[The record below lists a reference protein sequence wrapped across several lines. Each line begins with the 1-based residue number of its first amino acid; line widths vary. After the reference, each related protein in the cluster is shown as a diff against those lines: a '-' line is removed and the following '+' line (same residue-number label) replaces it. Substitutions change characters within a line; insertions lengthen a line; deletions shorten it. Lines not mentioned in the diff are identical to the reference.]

1 MPIHGSIEEAG
12 LPDVLQLLALGRK
25 SGCLSVVDGE
35 LRGEVYLDVG
45 RISFASVA
53 NRDRLGEMLV
63 KSGRITREQLSRAT
77 AEQQGRSSNRPLGKI
92 LLASGYVDRAALE
105 QAVRRQVEDAVYVLF
120 TWKQGT
126 FTFASDQKPARG
138 ALLVSLDAESLL
150 LEGARRV
157 DEWSLIQKKI
167 PSFDLVYQRTAVRPG
182 GKGSDDLTDDQR
194 AILPLLDGTQD
205 VAAIADAT
213 GMDEFDVGK
222 ALYGLIVAGL
232 ARLVERRTR
241 VRHLD
246 YRELLAYVVREAEF
260 ADAER
265 RKLVARHIVDCPSCS
280 ERLRTI
286 HVRRTAGHEAITE
299 PVPAVTAAAAAA
311 AATAAPAA
319 PAAAAAAAAIAA
331 RTAGAPA
338 TRTAAPTAA
347 PAPPAARE
355 RPPAAYAAA
364 PVKAPSPPDEQSERR
379 ALERRT
385 ARDRRRQER
394 RAARDRRS
402 ADRRAGLDRRRTV
415 NAEWTRPERERR
427 QHPRRASDRGAS
439 RGRDRR
445 SGESDRRAD
454 TPVMA
459 APDVAL
465 HSPAGRA
472 TIPRMPAV
480 ERRGA
485 PPPAPHPESSLPAVA
500 SAAPAEPA
508 TTTPSPAP
516 HQSPPVP
523 EPGRPSKELVWL
535 MSPQESQEFHRASWA
550 QSRAADTPAPPAA
563 RITAA
568 TAPMHQ
574 VEPIRRS
581 PVVTRAAAT
590 QGETSTKRRFAI
602 AAAITGV
609 ALVGYAAVQLGR
621 SGARSGP
628 AQEVQ
633 AAAPAG
639 GAQALEPPPRPAQGT
654 APSAAAPAP
663 PQTPLSAQQRP
674 GPAAPARVAEQRVAT
689 NPPPTV
695 DQPSAQRATPTS
707 APVPSQPNPALA
719 APAAQPP
726 PPPPAPTVGIVR
738 GAVRDAGGRPIP
750 GARVAVRGTTLGA
763 TTDGAGAFEI
773 RDVPNGAVV
782 LQASADRFVAG
793 TAEVQA
799 RAGLAVS
806 ADLTLAPV
814 PVVAAT
820 PPPALPP
827 AAAPAAAPTPTVAA
841 AEPDRDL
848 AAGGWAPVDRAE
860 AATILGGGIGA
871 IQGLSIESIARST
884 AGTRPRVRL
893 TQLTPSGERITLT
906 QTRSGAAVRAGPAVV
921 TAIRVMAPSEAYPF
935 STGTVSLGNI
945 LITAKSSI
953 AADAL
958 RAHLERLG
966 EIQ

>member
-1 MPIHGSIEEAG
+1 VPIHGSIEEAG

-35 LRGEVYLDVG
+35 QRGDVYLDVG

-53 NRDRLGEMLV
+53 NRDRLGETLV

-92 LLASGYVDRAALE
+92 LLASGYLDRAALE

-182 GKGSDDLTDDQR
+182 GKSSDDLTDDQR
-194 AILPLLDGTQD
+194 AIMPLLDGTQD

-286 HVRRTAGHEAITE
+286 HVRRTAGHDAVTE
-299 PVPAVTAAAAAA
+299 PVPAVSATAAAA
-311 AATAAPAA
+311 AATAASTA

-331 RTAGAPA
+331 RAIGAPA
-338 TRTAAPTAA
+338 TRAAAPTTA
-347 PAPPAARE
+347 PAPRTAPE
-355 RPPAAYAAA
+355 RPPAAYAVA
-364 PVKAPSPPDEQSERR
+364 PLKAPEPPDEQSERR

-385 ARDRRRQER
+385 ARDRRQRER

-427 QHPRRASDRGAS
+427 LHPRRASDRGAT

-445 SGESDRRAD
+445 SGETDRRAGA
-454 TPVMA
+454 PVMA

-480 ERRGA
+480 GRRE
-485 PPPAPHPESSLPAVA
+485 PREPAAHPEPPIRAAA
-500 SAAPAEPA
+500 SAVPAEPPAA
-508 TTTPSPAP
+508 TPTQAP
-516 HQSPPVP
+516 QQSPP
-523 EPGRPSKELVWL
+523 EHGPGRPSKELVWL

-550 QSRAADTPAPPAA
+550 QLRAADPPASPAAAA

-568 TAPMHQ
+568 TSPVHQ

-581 PVVTRAAAT
+581 PVATR
-590 QGETSTKRRFAI
+590 GGEPRNETSKKLRFGI
-602 AAAITGV
+602 AAAIAGV
-609 ALVGYAAVQLGR
+609 VLVGYAVVQIGG
-621 SGARSGP
+621 SGAQSGGA
-628 AQEVQ
+628 AQEVP
-633 AAAPAG
+633 AEAPAG
-639 GAQALEPPPRPAQGT
+639 GAQASEPPR
-654 APSAAAPAP
+654 
-663 PQTPLSAQQRP
+663 TPLSAQERP
-674 GPAAPARVAEQRVAT
+674 GSAGPARVAEPRVAAS
-689 NPPPTV
+689 PPPTV
-695 DQPSAQRATPTS
+695 SQPSAPRATPTS
-707 APVPSQPNPALA
+707 APVPSQPNPASP
-719 APAAQPP
+719 APAAAPP
-726 PPPPAPTVGIVR
+726 PQPAPTVGIVR
-738 GAVRDAGGRPIP
+738 GAVRDVGGRPIP

-793 TAEVQA
+793 TAEVQS
-799 RAGLAVS
+799 RAGSAVS
-806 ADLTLAPV
+806 ADLTLTPV
-814 PVVAAT
+814 PVVAAA
-820 PPPALPP
+820 PPPAPP
-827 AAAPAAAPTPTVAA
+827 AAAPAAAPTPTAV
-841 AEPDRDL
+841 EPDRDL

-884 AGTRPRVRL
+884 AGTRPRVRI

-906 QTRSGAAVRAGPAVV
+906 ETRSGAAVRAGPAVV
-921 TAIRVMAPSEAYPF
+921 TAIRVMPPSEAYPF